1 MDRKAWVMR
10 ALEALRFAT
19 FQEIQRYLDEE
30 GEPFSRKELQ
40 DTLKALVQEAGW
52 RKRKA
57 PTASPPRRGTRRPL
71 KSSSGASPKGGPQR
85 Q

>member
-40 DTLKALVQEAGW
+40 DTLKALVQEGRVEEKEGTYRLAPKKGD
-52 RKRKA
+52 KA
-57 PTASPPRRGTRRPL
+57 AFEKL
-71 KSSSGASPKGGPQR
+71 FGGEP
-85 Q
+85 